1 MKSDH
6 NLTGR
11 YRKPR
16 EASQTHKWEEPARK
30 KECAIIIQVMKCGFS
45 KEDSKGSPCVDVIT
59 LVLISIT
66 MLYEDGHDDDVDDDV
81 HDDETDDDD
90 DDDDVSDDDDDDDDV
105 GDDDDDDTND
115 GNENKSTQKKD
126 FRAKK
131 RTSKLK
137 PCTYGVESG
146 IEPGPHWWE
155 ARAQNTAPSLSLCN

>member
-45 KEDSKGSPCVDVIT
+45 KEDSKGSPSIDVVK
-59 LVLISIT
+59 LVLISMT
-66 MLYEDGHDDDVDDDV
+66 MLHEDRHDDDVEDDVYNDDEDDDV
-81 HDDETDDDD
+81 D
-90 DDDDVSDDDDDDDDV
+90 
-105 GDDDDDDTND
+105 DDDDDDTND

-137 PCTYGVESG
+137 PCTYDVESG
-146 IEPGPHWWE
+146 IEPEPHWWK